1 MAIGP
6 TAGGLLV
13 DSFGWRGLFYVILPF
28 AAATVAL
35 AIGYVTESFALRR
48 YSQALE
54 RQRGED
60 LGERGLWGRD

>member
-1 MAIGP
+1 MLLPGDDAR
-6 TAGGLLV
+6 TALRRFCAAEV
-13 DSFGWRGLFYVILPF
+13 EALP
-28 AAATVAL
+28 VL
-35 AIGYVTESFALRR
+35 ASASDRRVVGYVTESFALRR